1 MGLVMEV
8 MQIICLFLIACLGSA
23 NWCYAG
29 DSLLDR
35 PIIISSLVGAV
46 LGDFRAGLI
55 IGGQLELAWIGIYAI
70 GVSLPSDVVS
80 GAIIGTYVA
89 ITTGTSFEVAAA
101 VGLPTGILIAYV
113 KTFIRSAMSP
123 AVGLAD
129 RYAEKGE
136 IDKLCRLHHIFG
148 LTNALP
154 PAICSVLFIIA
165 GSPFIEN
172 LVNVIPEPIITG
184 LSVASNM
191 LPAVGFAMLL
201 SVMWD
206 KKYVPLF
213 FLGFVVMSYFSPN
226 IIALTIIVLCLALFK
241 VFMMNSSGNEADV
254 EVEIDE

>member
-1 MGLVMEV
+1 MEV
-8 MQIICLFLIACLGSA
+8 MQIVLLFLIACLGSA
-23 NWCYAG
+23 NWCYCG

-35 PIIISSLVGAV
+35 PIIISSLVGTV
-46 LGDFRAGLI
+46 LGDFQAGLI

-113 KTFIRSAMSP
+113 KTFIRSLMSP
-123 AVGLAD
+123 FVSLAD
-129 RYAEKGE
+129 RYAENGE
-136 IDKLCRLHHIFG
+136 IDKICRLHHVF
-148 LTNALP
+148 ALAKAIP

-165 GSPFIEN
+165 GAPFIDQI
-172 LVNVIPEPIITG
+172 VNAIPEPIMNG
-184 LSVASNM
+184 LGVASNM

-201 SVMWD
+201 SVMWNR
-206 KKYVPLF
+206 KYVPLF
-213 FLGFVVMSYFSPN
+213 FLGFVIMSYFSPN

-241 VFMMNSSGNEADV
+241 IFMSGNGSRNADV

>member
-1 MGLVMEV
+1 
-8 MQIICLFLIACLGSA
+8 MQAIQVLLLFLIACFGSA
-23 NWCYAG
+23 NWCYMG
-29 DSLLDR
+29 DSIMDR
-35 PIIISSLVGAV
+35 PIIISSLVGLV
-46 LGDFRAGLI
+46 LGDFQAGLV

-101 VGLPTGILIAYV
+101 VGLPTGMLIAYV
-113 KTFIRSAMSP
+113 KTLIRSAMSP
-123 AVGLAD
+123 VVGIAD
-129 RYAEKGE
+129 RYAENGE

-148 LTNALP
+148 LTNAIP
-154 PAICSVLFIIA
+154 PAICSVLFIVA
-165 GSPFIEN
+165 GSPFIEQV
-172 LVNVIPEPIITG
+172 VNAIPESIMNG

-201 SVMWD
+201 SIMWD

-226 IIALTIIVLCLALFK
+226 IIALTVIVLCLALFK
-241 VFMMNSSGNEADV
+241 VFMTKSSGENADV
-254 EVEIDE
+254 EVEIDA